1 VSRVPLSDEERLVV
15 LAGQAGEDLRELD
28 AGQQEQVLQRLLD
41 IIKAEAKPSA
51 YVREKIADLDIIA
64 AGDTPRLYTKVV
76 EDVPRGNATY
86 HVVFVLYIDYTHDY
100 PGPALKEYSEEAA
113 SLLEKTTELEVV
125 NELEAYLD
133 SLDALDA
140 DALQQLLS

>member
-1 VSRVPLSDEERLVV
+1 MPTC
-15 LAGQAGEDLRELD
+15 
-28 AGQQEQVLQRLLD
+28 
-41 IIKAEAKPSA
+41 K
-51 YVREKIADLDIIA
+51 KIADLDIIA

-125 NELEAYLD
+125 DELEAYLD